1 MITLQQLKY
10 FKELAKTQHLTQ
22 TAERLYITQT
32 TLSNTIINLEKQLG
46 VKLFDR
52 VGRNL
57 QLNEV
62 GRLYLD
68 YVGEALT
75 LLDNGLN
82 AVNDY
87 KESVE
92 QAVSV
97 AMTNSNVWS
106 DLIRGFH
113 SEYKD
118 YSIRQV
124 GCDKAQFRNKLLDHE
139 IDFVIAG
146 ESDFSLVG
154 LEHLVIRVEEI
165 FLCVP
170 KDHRFSRMDGVYLA
184 QAKEESFICLPESN
198 SFRGFCD
205 QLFEKA
211 GFAYNAAL
219 ECDYVMREKLV
230 AAGFGVAIT
239 TNASRRQNTYEEGIA
254 YIPVLDD
261 FAQRPIAI
269 IWNPKHYLS
278 RAAVDFRDFVMET
291 ELYK

>member
-1 MITLQQLKY
+1 MITLQQLRY
-10 FKELAKTQHLTQ
+10 FKELAKTEHLTQ

-57 QLNEV
+57 QLNGV
-62 GRLYLD
+62 GKVYLK
-68 YVGEALT
+68 YVNEALMV
-75 LLDNGLN
+75 LDNGLV

-87 KESVE
+87 KESVQ

-113 SEYKD
+113 TRYHSYN
-118 YSIRQV
+118 IRQV
-124 GCDKAQFRNKLLDHE
+124 GCDKAQFRNKLMDQE

-146 ESDFSLVG
+146 ESDFSLAG
-154 LEHLVIRVEEI
+154 LAHNVIRVEEI

-170 KDHRFSRMDGVYLA
+170 TGHPFAEKKGIYLLE
-184 QAKEESFICLPESN
+184 AKEESFINLPESN

-205 QLFEKA
+205 ELFRKA

-239 TNASRRQNTYEEGIA
+239 TNASRRQNVNETGVA
-254 YIPVLDD
+254 YVPVLDE
-261 FAQRPIAI
+261 FAKRPIAI

-291 ELYK
+291 EL

>member
-1 MITLQQLKY
+1 MQQLRY

-52 VGRNL
+52 IGRNL
-57 QLNEV
+57 QLNEI
-62 GRLYLD
+62 GRIYLR
-68 YVGEALT
+68 YVNEALMV
-75 LLDNGLN
+75 LDNGLT

-87 KESVE
+87 KDSV
-92 QAVSV
+92 QKAVSV
-97 AMTNSNVWS
+97 AMINSNVWS

-113 SEYKD
+113 TRYHD

-124 GCDKAQFRNKLLDHE
+124 ECDKDMFRNKLMDQE

-146 ESDFSLVG
+146 ESDFSLAG
-154 LEHLVIRVEEI
+154 LDYNVIRVEEL

-170 KDHRFSRMDGVYLA
+170 NAYPLAGRQGVYLRDI
-184 QAKEESFICLPESN
+184 QNESFINLPESN

-205 QLFEKA
+205 QLFKQA
-211 GFAYNAAL
+211 GLAYRAAL

-239 TNASRRQNTYEEGIA
+239 TNATRRLNKEEGIA
-254 YIPVLDD
+254 YIPILDT
-261 FAQRPIAI
+261 FARRPIAI

-278 RAAVDFRDFVMET
+278 RAAVDFKDFVMET
-291 ELYK
+291 EL